1 MILVPVTQEHNMQES
16 NFKRYELRIILSL
29 FLSICYYLT
38 DAVEVCICCGEKSF
52 SLYLAL
58 LARTKIKSLVLH
70 SLTDYLILF
79 EIIR

>member
-1 MILVPVTQEHNMQES
+1 MILVPVTQEHNMRG

-29 FLSICYYLT
+29 FCLYATTLPTQWKCVFV
-38 DAVEVCICCGEKSF
+38 AARKF